1 MTSEEF
7 VSAIEF
13 QEELGRLARSHRLPN
28 VEDPLGKL
36 VTEIEGS
43 PAFAQ
48 SRLLTRVLVAL
59 AEQQGAFRR
68 ADLTLLTTGSLG
80 TVNSLLD
87 GHAAGRITLEDC
99 KRAASRASAAQRSA
113 EA

>member
-1 MTSEEF
+1 MTSDEF
-7 VSAIEF
+7 VSAIQF
-13 QEELGRLARSHRLPN
+13 QEELGRLARSHWLSK

-36 VTEIEGS
+36 VTEIEQG

-48 SRLLTRVLVAL
+48 SRLLTRILVAL

-68 ADLTLLTTGSLG
+68 ADLTLLTTDWLG

-87 GHAAGRITLEDC
+87 AHAAGLITLEDC
-99 KRAASRASAAQRSA
+99 KRAASRVSAVQRAA